1 MRIEMN
7 KLKVIN
13 NNGKIKIMLD
23 NFEVK
28 CVENYEVKSSSTT
41 GVAELIIKMIVNTTE
56 IEP

>member
-1 MRIEMN
+1 MN

-28 CVENYEVKSSSTT
+28 CLENYEVKSISTT
-41 GVAELIIKMIVNTTE
+41 GVAELTIKMLVNTTE
-56 IEP
+56 IEPL

>member
-1 MRIEMN
+1 MN

-41 GVAELIIKMIVNTTE
+41 GVAELIITMLVNTTE